1 MTSEREMTFEAIR
14 NAVRSADASGS
25 DTASLQKGHLQF
37 VLGEVARLEKESHA
51 QRPMLSLVRY
61 GIRWKSQHELISEPM
76 PDGYW
81 TPWFLAEAAI
91 KTLED
96 AEQRAVSRLSAV
108 LEGLRNVEPYVQHMA
123 ECRWYEPQSP
133 ALGLRYC
140 DCGLDNLL
148 AALRTV
154 GEQRTTEEKR

>member
-1 MTSEREMTFEAIR
+1 MPLSEREMTFEAIR

-108 LEGLRNVEPYVQHMA
+108 LEGLQQIE
-123 ECRWYEPQSP
+123 
-133 ALGLRYC
+133 LRDPDCQC
-140 DCGLDNLL
+140 DHTDEDCCAKLTHSYFCARCEL

-154 GEQRTTEEKR
+154 GDQRTQEDK